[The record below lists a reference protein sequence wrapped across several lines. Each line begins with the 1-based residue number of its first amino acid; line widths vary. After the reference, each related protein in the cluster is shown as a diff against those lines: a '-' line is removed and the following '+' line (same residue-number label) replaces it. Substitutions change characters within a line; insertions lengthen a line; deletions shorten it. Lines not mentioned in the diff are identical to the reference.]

1 MTALQQ
7 WIQPCLGSASLMGLL
22 DFTCEVGSNQVTNY
36 MDFEPDTREFK
47 RVAGFYHVEM
57 LINGENYKSI
67 THNICY
73 SGMFIETGQ
82 AFLTGQRISIAVRL
96 AALGFN
102 FQVDGFIVRNSPH
115 GIGVKL
121 IRN

>member
-1 MTALQQ
+1 
-7 WIQPCLGSASLMGLL
+7 MGLL
-22 DFTCEVGSNQVTNY
+22 DTTCGADSYQVSNF

-47 RVAGFYHVEM
+47 RVAGFFHVEM
-57 LINGENYKSI
+57 LINGKNYKSI

-82 AFLTGQRISIAVRL
+82 AFLTGQEISIVVRL
-96 AALGFN
+96 SALGFN
-102 FQVDGFIVRNSPH
+102 FQVDGVIVRNSPH